1 MDCFLSIDKKSYV
14 LQLSLKATTNLK
26 HNFAWKTETESV
38 PINKISSLS
47 VDIHD
52 REWKVSQ
59 NNSVVMREYL
69 RIDKSCQ
76 TIERKIPQS

>member
-1 MDCFLSIDKKSYV
+1 M
-14 LQLSLKATTNLK
+14 
-26 HNFAWKTETESV
+26 
-38 PINKISSLS
+38 PINKISSLA